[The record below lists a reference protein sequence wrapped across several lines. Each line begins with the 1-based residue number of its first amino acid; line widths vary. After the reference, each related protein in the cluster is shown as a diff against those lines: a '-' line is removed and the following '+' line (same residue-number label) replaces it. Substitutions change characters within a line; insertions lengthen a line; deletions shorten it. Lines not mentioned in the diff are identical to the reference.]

1 MMTISKLWLSLCCC
15 LLKVD
20 VRVVSTEHAKHFYHP
35 TEVSVK
41 VYGDQDEWEVMII
54 LYNVHA

>member
-1 MMTISKLWLSLCCC
+1 M
-15 LLKVD
+15 
-20 VRVVSTEHAKHFYHP
+20 VSTEHAKHFYDP

-54 LYNVHA
+54 LYNINA